1 MCVRQ
6 RLRLHDDTILQGTQL
21 NQPIHTHS
29 VDSKKRKNPE
39 TSSSD
44 AEKSSV
50 KKSKKALDA
59 DSSKSS
65 IFKFFKKP
73 LFAKNTSS
81 QDKSVTVAKSVL
93 KENKELSRENA
104 KNVEKMENK
113 DDIVADT
120 LKDMVNKITVT
131 EEKKSSPKEEK
142 ATQKKKKM
150 KNGVEK
156 VQLPPPQT
164 KISIQE
170 KNPKKSGSKSA
181 ARYDVYKTAKTIAEF
196 YSLGGKKADA
206 RYDLGKGYMKIVG
219 PIPVAAEKKNVASSK
234 SSIKSFV
241 KKTHNITKD
250 NLPEG
255 WKRIEKERGGNGGA
269 KGTYFEFLAPDGSK
283 HRSILSVL
291 RHLGLV
297 EQVETTKVSKPKK
310 ELPPHPRLKE
320 FEELLSKLSKESVDL
335 VREKSLRQQG
345 QDLLRNMSDTLWRSI
360 RENHSENPIDALK
373 PLVGI
378 LLADRDTKTNDS
390 TELAKIVLDEMKSCE
405 SRYASTGTVTSEEFF
420 NRISMD
426 SIVSMIP
433 LMSEVKAYVMQC
445 SSLT

>member
-1 MCVRQ
+1 MYVRQ
-6 RLRLHDDTILQGTQL
+6 HARLHDDTQILQGTQL

-29 VDSKKRKNPE
+29 VDSKKRKNPPE

-50 KKSKKALDA
+50 KKSKKALDAA

-113 DDIVADT
+113 DDVVADT

-131 EEKKSSPKEEK
+131 EEKKSSPKEEN

-181 ARYDVYKTAKTIAEF
+181 ARYDVYKTAKTIAEL
-196 YSLGGKKADA
+196 YSSGGKKADA

-241 KKTHNITKD
+241 KKTHKITKD

-255 WKRIEKERGGNGGA
+255 WKRIEKERGNNGGA
-269 KGTYFEFLAPDGSK
+269 KGTYSEFLGPDGSK
-283 HRSILSVL
+283 HRSILSVRFL
-291 RHLGLV
+291 CR
-297 EQVETTKVSKPKK
+297 
-310 ELPPHPRLKE
+310 
-320 FEELLSKLSKESVDL
+320 D
-335 VREKSLRQQG
+335 
-345 QDLLRNMSDTLWRSI
+345 I
-360 RENHSENPIDALK
+360 RDMFTHF
-373 PLVGI
+373 
-378 LLADRDTKTNDS
+378 
-390 TELAKIVLDEMKSCE
+390 
-405 SRYASTGTVTSEEFF
+405 Y
-420 NRISMD
+420 
-426 SIVSMIP
+426 
-433 LMSEVKAYVMQC
+433 
-445 SSLT
+445 